1 MLLSLFLLQ
10 LCLLRP
16 AASEFRISKA
26 MRVALEAEA
35 ALAAEMK
42 EEAELWKPKTKPQ
55 TVDPLQVGT

>member
-1 MLLSLFLLQ
+1 MLLPLLLLQ

-16 AASEFRISKA
+16 AAPEYRISKA

-42 EEAELWKPKTKPQ
+42 EEAKLWKSKIKPQ